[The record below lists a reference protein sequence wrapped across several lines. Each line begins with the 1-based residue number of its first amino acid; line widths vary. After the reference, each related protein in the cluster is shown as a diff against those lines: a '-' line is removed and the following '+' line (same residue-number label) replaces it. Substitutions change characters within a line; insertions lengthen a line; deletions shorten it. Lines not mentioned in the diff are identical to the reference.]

1 MNMRRSWLP
10 LLVAAWGTVV
20 AAGFVLVWSYKTEAG
35 RTAAAPSRWPAVA
48 PFARDADR
56 STLVL
61 SVHPRCVCTRA
72 TVTELAKLMSR
83 AGGAL
88 AATVLFVRPD
98 ATEDG
103 WERGDLWDRVAAIPG
118 ARPIVDAGGAVS
130 ALFGATTSGQA
141 FLFDAAGRLRYSGGL
156 TFARGH
162 EGPSAGTERIL
173 AVVRGGRPDVPAGPA
188 YGCPLSERAS
198 GPPRV

>member
-1 MNMRRSWLP
+1 MNIRPSFLP
-10 LLVAAWGTVV
+10 LLVVAWGTVV
-20 AAGFVLVWSYKTEAG
+20 AAGFVFVWGYKTEAG
-35 RTAAAPSRWPAVA
+35 ERAAAPSTWPAPA
-48 PFARDADR
+48 PFARDAER
-56 STLVL
+56 PTLVL

-83 AGGAL
+83 SGGGL
-88 AATVLFVRPD
+88 STTVLFVRPEGTD
-98 ATEDG
+98 DG

-118 ARPIVDAGGAVS
+118 ARPIVDGGGKTS